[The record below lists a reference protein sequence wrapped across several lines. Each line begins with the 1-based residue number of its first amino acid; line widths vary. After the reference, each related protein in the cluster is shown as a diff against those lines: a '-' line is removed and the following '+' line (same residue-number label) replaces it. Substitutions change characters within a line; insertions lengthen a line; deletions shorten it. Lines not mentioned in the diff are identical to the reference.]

1 MGGFDSGGGDGSVTA
16 VFSFGSPSFNF
27 SVGDRHKDE
36 GVANGVNEGVVSDK
50 DEWRDIVHDAETFL
64 LGVRREPC
72 GTPAYLM
79 ASGCRM

>member
-1 MGGFDSGGGDGSVTA
+1 MGGFGGFDGDGTVFTA
-16 VFSFGSPSFNF
+16 PGLGSPVFNLA
-27 SVGDRHKDE
+27 VCDRHRGE
-36 GVANGVNEGVVSDK
+36 GGVSDE

-64 LGVRREPC
+64 LGVRRESC